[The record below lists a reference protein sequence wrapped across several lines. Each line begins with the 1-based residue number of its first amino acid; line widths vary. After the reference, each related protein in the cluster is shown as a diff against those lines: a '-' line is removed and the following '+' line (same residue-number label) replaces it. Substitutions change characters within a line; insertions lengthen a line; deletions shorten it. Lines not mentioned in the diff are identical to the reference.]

1 MATRALVTE
10 DELFRMPD
18 EGKQYE
24 LVRGVLKVGEPPG
37 ARHGSVAMLLG
48 ARIAQH
54 ALANRLGVV
63 FAAETGFVLA
73 RDPDTVRAP
82 DVAFVRKDRIPAGG
96 PGPKY
101 FDGAPDLAV
110 EVLSP
115 DDTVYEVEEKVE
127 EYLAA
132 GAGAV
137 WVVNPK
143 HRRVTVYRLDAAPR
157 VLGERDAL
165 EGDDLVPG
173 FRCEVREIFDWPL

>member
-1 MATRALVTE
+1 MATRTLVTE
-10 DELFRMPD
+10 DELFHMPD
-18 EGKQYE
+18 DGKRYE
-24 LVRGVLKVGEPPG
+24 LVRGVLTVGEPPG
-37 ARHGSVAMLLG
+37 AQHGSIAMRLGILLG
-48 ARIAQH
+48 HH

-82 DVAFVRKDRIPAGG
+82 DIAFVRKDRIPPGG

-127 EYLAA
+127 ECLAA
-132 GAGAV
+132 GVAAV
-137 WVVNPK
+137 WVINPK
-143 HRRVTVYRLDAAPR
+143 RRRVTVYESDVTHR
-157 VLGERDAL
+157 VLHEGDAL
-165 EGDDLVPG
+165 EGGDILPG
-173 FRCEVREIFDWPL
+173 FRCAVREIFDWPL